1 MLKGADT
8 VATTRD
14 DLKNRL
20 SSLRNDVQS
29 IGNSWTGLG
38 AAAFGSLMIA
48 WDAEAGQVT
57 DALNNL
63 EEALRGTQTIFDRT
77 EQAVETGLNKLI
89 SQLGGFGN

>member
-1 MLKGADT
+1 
-8 VATTRD
+8 
-14 DLKNRL
+14 
-20 SSLRNDVQS
+20 
-29 IGNSWTGLG
+29 
-38 AAAFGSLMIA
+38 MIA